1 MYIDELLDAYKKAKN
16 YTQDK
21 QVAADLNINAARI
34 SEMRK
39 GRRYVSDSEAIFLA
53 KNAGIDIKE
62 ALLGIHADRNENPN
76 IKAIWEDML
85 KKYKSCGYV
94 LQSLVVWAFA
104 ATAITT
110 LECAQCQVMVSGSK
124 KGNRRIANIRPQ
136 KRISEDL

>member
-1 MYIDELLDAYKKAKN
+1 MYANILLDAYKKAKN
-16 YTQDK
+16 YSQDK
-21 QVAADLNINAARI
+21 QIAADMNLTKQRI
-34 SEMRK
+34 YEIRK
-39 GRRYVSDSEAIFLA
+39 GKRYVSDEEAIFLA
-53 KNAGIDIKE
+53 EQAGIDIKE